1 MTLIVG
7 IRCTD
12 CVVVGSDSAI
22 TFGQSDRL
30 PTIMQPF
37 RQKIEVIDDRMIVAG
52 TGKLGLGQRFVDIAS
67 KCWRELDPAQ
77 INVLDFGRIVAMNG
91 RNDLAQTGAVPGEY
105 GALVAVPVGSR
116 AELIEFAVEDL
127 QPELKTDESWYVS
140 MGSGQIVADPLL
152 GFFRKVFWGD
162 DPPQRQDGVFAMT
175 MVLTLACEMAPIGVA
190 KPLQIAIL
198 SMDGGAEPTARRLT
212 EEELLEHEGNVN
224 EALDHFRQYRG
235 VLSDVSGATR
245 PPPQPPQ

>member
-12 CVVVGSDSAI
+12 CVVVGSESAI
-22 TFGQSDRL
+22 TFGPSDRL
-30 PTIMQPF
+30 PTIVQPF
-37 RQKIEVIDDRMIVAG
+37 RQKIEIVDDRLIVAG
-52 TGKLGLGQRFVDIAS
+52 TGKLGLGQRFVDVAS
-67 KCWRELDPAQ
+67 KCWREIDPAQ
-77 INVLDFGRIVAMNG
+77 TNVLDFGRIVAMNG
-91 RNDLAQTGAVPGEY
+91 RNDLAQTGATLGEY

-127 QPELKTDESWYVS
+127 QPELKTDDNWYVS

-162 DPPQRQDGVFAMT
+162 DPPQRQDGVFSMT

-198 SMDGGAEPTARRLT
+198 SVDSAGEPITQRLT
-212 EEELLEHEGNVN
+212 EGELLEHEGNVN
-224 EALDHFRQYRG
+224 EALDHFRRYSG
-235 VLSDVSGATR
+235 ALLDVSGAAR